1 MLAQRKSS
9 LTTSKCN
16 KNSHHDDIGSNMQ
29 DDNNEPPEENPH
41 PEYEVYRLYMEY
53 LENQQKIVFDFWR
66 QFMKN
71 VWWNSDKDK
80 E

>member
-1 MLAQRKSS
+1 
-9 LTTSKCN
+9 
-16 KNSHHDDIGSNMQ
+16 MQ